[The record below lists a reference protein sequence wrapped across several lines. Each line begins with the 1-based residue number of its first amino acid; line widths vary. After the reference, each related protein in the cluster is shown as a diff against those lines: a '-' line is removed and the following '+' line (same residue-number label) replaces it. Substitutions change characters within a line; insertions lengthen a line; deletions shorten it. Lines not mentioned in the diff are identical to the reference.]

1 MTESLIRLLLRLS
14 EAGEPAI
21 LWGRQAK
28 PYPDRDLEQL
38 LARGLLIEQAPAN
51 EWDVCSDCECG
62 LAGRP
67 IQRIDGDLIAA
78 CPLDHARD
86 ARLDAH
92 DLRSFSIN
100 AAAIVDEI
108 ATASGFT
115 ERPSEAM
122 PGVWCLGKTPTNRR
136 LFIALGRESVLAP
149 GLIAALRAT
158 ELNLQITFIAP
169 AAPAAE
175 LRRFAE
181 AGVHF
186 VSTADAFAIAG
197 PAFALDP
204 HKLTPPASIEPR
216 LTLFRLESKMVF
228 DGREL
233 ELPPISFKLL
243 WLLAERVVSGDGIV
257 SRVQI
262 EKHLWSTVVRKTAAA
277 DAVRNL
283 RDALRK
289 LEEGRSSGNLVRT
302 LTTQGY
308 ILDLTASDICLVD

>member
-28 PYPDRDLEQL
+28 PYPDRDLEQF
-38 LARGLLIEQAPAN
+38 LARGVLTEQAPAD

-62 LAGRP
+62 LAARP
-67 IQRIDGDLIAA
+67 IQCIEGDLIAA

-100 AAAIVDEI
+100 AAAIADEI
-108 ATASGFT
+108 AAASGFG
-115 ERPSEAM
+115 ERPSQVM
-122 PGVWCLGKTPTNRR
+122 PGVWYLGRTPTKRR
-136 LFIALGRESVLAP
+136 LFIALGRGSVLAP

-158 ELNLQITFIAP
+158 EHKLPITLIGP
-169 AAPAAE
+169 AVVAAE

-181 AGVHF
+181 ADVHF
-186 VSTADAFAIAG
+186 VSTADAFAITG
-197 PAFALDP
+197 PAFALD
-204 HKLTPPASIEPR
+204 LRNLAPPASIEPK
-216 LTLFRLESKMVF
+216 LTLFCFQSKVVF
-228 DGREL
+228 EGREL

-289 LEEGRSSGNLVRT
+289 LDEGGSSVNLVRT

>member
-1 MTESLIRLLLRLS
+1 MSESLIRLLLRLS
-14 EAGEPAI
+14 EAGEPTI

-38 LARGLLIEQAPAN
+38 LARGVLTEQALAD

-62 LAGRP
+62 LVARP
-67 IQRIDGDLIAA
+67 VQCIDGDLIAA

-100 AAAIVDEI
+100 AALIVDEI
-108 ATASGFT
+108 AAASGFA

-122 PGVWCLGKTPTNRR
+122 PGVWHLGRTPTNRR
-136 LFIALGRESVLAP
+136 LFVALGRDIMLAP

-158 ELNLQITFIAP
+158 EPNLQINLIAP

-216 LTLFRLESKMVF
+216 LTLFRFQSKIVF
-228 DGREL
+228 EGREL

-243 WLLAERVVSGDGIV
+243 WLLAERVVSGEGIV
-257 SRVQI
+257 SRLQI
-262 EKHLWSTVVRKTAAA
+262 EKHLWSTVVSKTASA
-277 DAVRNL
+277 DAIRNL

-289 LEEGRSSGNLVRT
+289 FNNVNLVRT